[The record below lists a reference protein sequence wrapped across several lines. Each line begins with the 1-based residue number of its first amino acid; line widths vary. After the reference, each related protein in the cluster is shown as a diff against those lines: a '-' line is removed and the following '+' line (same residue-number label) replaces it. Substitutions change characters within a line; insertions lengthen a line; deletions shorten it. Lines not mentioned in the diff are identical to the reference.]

1 MIVTQK
7 DIAERLQLSVMTVSK
22 ALANHPDIAEKTREQ
37 VIQTAKE
44 MNYHL
49 NRVARSLVQ
58 RKTRTIGVIVPD
70 VSELFYAE
78 VLNGIESV
86 TRSADYN
93 FLLAN
98 SDNDPVIEKKSIRTL
113 LETRVDGLLL
123 CPTEKNDLS
132 TILPKSAT
140 VPIVLFN
147 NASEGLSCDTVRV
160 DRGAGAH
167 QSVRYLI
174 RKGYEEIYFFQTF
187 AHMSESRNSVEG
199 CRRAFRESGLPME
212 RLKIVLCP
220 ERRLEVFHLKT
231 REEIEYRGRRIGI
244 FAWDDEMAV
253 GIYRAVIEK
262 GLAVPDPVGLVGFDD
277 IRIARY
283 LPKALT
289 TVHYPKFEMGRIG
302 AEMLI
307 RRIESG
313 ESRDPEH
320 VVLDLKLVPRETA

>member
-1 MIVTQK
+1 
-7 DIAERLQLSVMTVSK
+7 MTISK

-44 MNYHL
+44 MNYRV
-49 NRVARSLVQ
+49 NRIARSLVQ
-58 RKTRTIGVIVPD
+58 RKTHTIGVIIPD

-86 TRSADYN
+86 TRSANYN
-93 FLLAN
+93 LLLAN
-98 SDNDPVIEKKSIRTL
+98 SDNDPDTERKSVQTL
-113 LETRVDGLLL
+113 LETRVDGLLF

-132 TILPKSAT
+132 TVLPKATT

-147 NASEGLSCDTVRV
+147 NTSEGLSCDTVRV
-160 DRGAGAH
+160 DRGDGAY

-174 RKGYEEIYFFQTF
+174 EKGYEEIYFFHTF

-212 RLKIVLCP
+212 RLKLVLCP
-220 ERRLEVFHLKT
+220 ERRLELFHQKAA
-231 REEIEYRGRRIGI
+231 EEIEYRHRRIGI
-244 FAWDDEMAV
+244 FAWDDEMAI
-253 GIYRAVIEK
+253 GIYRAVTEK
-262 GLAVPDPVGLVGFDD
+262 GLAIPDPVGLVGFDD

-289 TVHYPKFEMGRIG
+289 TVHYPKFEMGRLG

>member
-1 MIVTQK
+1 MTITQK
-7 DIAERLQLSVMTVSK
+7 DIAERLHLSIMTVSK
-22 ALANHPDIAEKTREQ
+22 ALANHPDVADKTREQ
-37 VIQTAKE
+37 VIHAAKE
-44 MNYHL
+44 MNYRV
-49 NRVARSLVQ
+49 NRIARSLVQ
-58 RKTRTIGVIVPD
+58 RKTNTIGVIVPD

-86 TRSADYN
+86 TRSANYTL
-93 FLLAN
+93 LLAN
-98 SDNDPVIEKKSIRTL
+98 TDNDPDIERKSIQIL
-113 LETRVDGLLL
+113 LETRVDGLLF

-132 TILPKSAT
+132 AILPKAAA

-147 NASEGLSCDTVRV
+147 NASEGFSCDTVRV
-160 DRGAGAH
+160 DRGAGAY

-174 RKGYEEIYFFQTF
+174 QKGYEEIYFFHTF

-199 CRRAFRESGLPME
+199 CIRAFRESGLPME
-212 RLKIVLCP
+212 RLKLVLCP
-220 ERRLEVFHLKT
+220 ERRLELFHQKAA
-231 REEIEYRGRRIGI
+231 EEIEYGQRRIGI

-262 GLAVPDPVGLVGFDD
+262 GLAIPDPVGLVGFDD

-289 TVHYPKFEMGRIG
+289 TVCYPKFEMGKVG

-307 RRIESG
+307 RRIERG
-313 ESRDPEH
+313 ESRDPDH
-320 VVLDLKLVPRETA
+320 VILDLKLVPRETA